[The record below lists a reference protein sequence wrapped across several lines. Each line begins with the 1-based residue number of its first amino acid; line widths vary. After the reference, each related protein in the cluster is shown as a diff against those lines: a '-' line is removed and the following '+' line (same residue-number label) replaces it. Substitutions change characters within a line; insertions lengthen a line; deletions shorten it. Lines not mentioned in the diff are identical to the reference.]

1 MRARGGGN
9 GDDEGGEGPAASPR
23 LAASQLKRLRRIVDA
38 AVRLAEQGGFGGVR
52 LRDVAEESG
61 VALGTLY
68 RYFRSKE
75 DILVYALTE
84 EIDALEQRIAA
95 KPPAGST
102 PLERVVA
109 FFSTATRGMTRK
121 PNFARAVLRAMASG
135 EAETTSRVAA
145 FHLRLSA
152 MILAAIR
159 DVPLDPGA
167 HKSGLDEGTREAAV
181 AAVLQQVWFAA
192 LVGWLGGLNTP
203 KGVVGHVGTAAS
215 LLLEQELPRG

>member
-1 MRARGGGN
+1 MRARGNGN
-9 GDDEGGEGPAASPR
+9 GGGEGEPASSPR

-38 AVRLAEQGGFGGVR
+38 AVRLAEEGGFDGVR

-75 DILVYALTE
+75 DILVFALTE
-84 EIDALEQRIAA
+84 EIDALELRVAA
-95 KPPAGST
+95 KPPAGGT
-102 PLERVVA
+102 ALERVVS
-109 FFSTATRGMTRK
+109 FFSTATRGLTRK
-121 PNFARAVLRAMASG
+121 PNFARAVLRAVASG
-135 EAETTSRVAA
+135 EAETTGQVAA

-159 DVPLDPGA
+159 DVRLDPDA
-167 HKSGLDEGTREAAV
+167 PRVGLDEGTRETAIAF
-181 AAVLQQVWFAA
+181 VLQQVWFAA

-203 KGVVGHVGTAAS
+203 KSVVAHVGTAAA
-215 LLLEQELPRG
+215 LLLEQELPNG